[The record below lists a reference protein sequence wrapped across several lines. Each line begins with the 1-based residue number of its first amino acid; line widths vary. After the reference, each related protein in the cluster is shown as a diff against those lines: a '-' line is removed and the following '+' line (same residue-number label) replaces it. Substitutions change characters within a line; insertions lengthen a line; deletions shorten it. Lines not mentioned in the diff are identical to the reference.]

1 VTRPATG
8 AVMIE
13 YERLVSASFWSAS
26 ADLTCVSAALR
37 CVCRMRSCFL
47 SGNCVC
53 LRASKRDLPL
63 PQVRGRLLDPLLGA
77 RAGLHELEI
86 PGVFLLGASAACA
99 SAACLLA
106 WSIRECW
113 ASSCAARLAVLACS
127 CSTCALA
134 RASCATRRWHH
145 RSGRGRAQLRDQRC
159 ALPFIGLF
167 RRKPPARP
175 DLFQPRRARFTMIV
189 ASRLRRRVP
198 GTDQLRCLPCR
209 QP

>member
-1 VTRPATG
+1 VPFAPESLVTRPATG

-13 YERLVSASFWSAS
+13 YERLVSASFLAGLRRL
-26 ADLTCVSAALR
+26 DLCISSTAL
-37 CVCRMRSCFL
+37 CLQDEKLLL

-53 LRASKRDLPL
+53 LRASKRGLPL
-63 PQVRGRLLDPLLGA
+63 RQVRGRLLGPLLGA

-134 RASCATRRWHH
+134 RASCDA
-145 RSGRGRAQLRDQRC
+145 
-159 ALPFIGLF
+159 
-167 RRKPPARP
+167 
-175 DLFQPRRARFTMIV
+175 
-189 ASRLRRRVP
+189 
-198 GTDQLRCLPCR
+198 
-209 QP
+209 